1 MSTTKRSIVMDERL
15 TKSRH
20 TKQKKQYSNGRLE
33 ENILQ
38 QQRIK
43 EKQLLKKWKAARAAE
58 KKTQLI
64 MRTQSRDVRRGDKE
78 RFSEIDE
85 TEYDTCGQVINRV
98 VWKHVGCTKECE
110 ADDCNQWQ
118 LDYLNSY
125 ESYYMV

>member
-1 MSTTKRSIVMDERL
+1 MSTTKHSIVMDECL
-15 TKSRH
+15 TKSRR
-20 TKQKKQYSNGRLE
+20 TKQKKQYSNERLE

-43 EKQLLKKWKAARAAE
+43 EKQLLKQWKAARAVE

-64 MRTQSRDVRRGDKE
+64 MRTQSRDVRRCDKE
-78 RFSEIDE
+78 RFSENDE
-85 TEYDTCGQVINRV
+85 TEYDTCGQVIDRA
-98 VWKHVGCTKECE
+98 VWKHAGCRKECE